1 MGQTTLGGIKPI
13 YLCSFYRPPD
23 GLKDP
28 ILRLTAALNKLYDKS
43 SQPPNIILAGD
54 FNFPN
59 LLWEGGIGSVDP
71 NPTYGPE
78 ANHLFIE
85 TTKDYGLEQ
94 LVSQPTR
101 GNHILDLAL
110 ITTHP
115 DMLHDLEIVPGISD
129 HEAITFQLN
138 LDVIKLPSNNLH
150 KVYQYHKANTTEII
164 NKIDEFSNIF

>member
-1 MGQTTLGGIKPI
+1 MLKQYSTLATLQEIADVHNLLYAMLDGDAEMMWAKHTLGGIKPI

-43 SQPPNIILAGD
+43 SQPHNIILAGD

-101 GNHILDLAL
+101 GNHIR
-110 ITTHP
+110 IR
-115 DMLHDLEIVPGISD
+115 
-129 HEAITFQLN
+129 
-138 LDVIKLPSNNLH
+138 
-150 KVYQYHKANTTEII
+150 
-164 NKIDEFSNIF
+164 FSPNHSS